1 MENTKSVD
9 EGSQITYEQRKAMAI
24 SKGKKSLRIVCP
36 MCLKSRPIPANI
48 NEKPLFMIDPN
59 PEVIQVRYGLGG
71 RKIGG
76 FFKNDAECIRLSN
89 LKDANVEVYH
99 ILKSE
104 VEKLHNLFQ

>member
-1 MENTKSVD
+1 MENGKSADV
-9 EGSQITYEQRKAMAI
+9 GRVITYDERKAMAI
-24 SKGKKSLRIVCP
+24 SKGKKALRIVCP
-36 MCLKSRPIPANI
+36 MCLKSRPMPII
-48 NEKPLFMIDPN
+48 DGKPLFMMDPN

-76 FFKNDAECIRLSN
+76 FFKNDDECIRLSD

-99 ILKSE
+99 KLKGE